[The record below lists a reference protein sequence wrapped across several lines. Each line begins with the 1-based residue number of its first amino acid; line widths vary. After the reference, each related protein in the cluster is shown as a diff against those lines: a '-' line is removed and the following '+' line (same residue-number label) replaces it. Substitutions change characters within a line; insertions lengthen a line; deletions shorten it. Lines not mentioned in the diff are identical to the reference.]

1 MMSNNTVYLI
11 KRRVSRGFD
20 KRCDIELSP
29 NYPINEFVY
38 ESISDAR
45 ADALEDMENIYKS
58 SDGFEKVE
66 CCDIVGYNTTGVY
79 GVFRYEPGYLKVV
92 YEFVEVTIKR
102 DSEKE

>member
-1 MMSNNTVYLI
+1 MSNNTVYLI

-38 ESISDAR
+38 ESISDAK
-45 ADALEDMENIYKS
+45 ADALEDMENTYKS

-92 YEFVEVTIKR
+92 YEFVEVTVKH
-102 DSEKE
+102 DSEEE

>member
-1 MMSNNTVYLI
+1 MSNNTVYLI
-11 KRRVSRGFD
+11 KRRVFRGFD

-45 ADALEDMENIYKS
+45 EDALEDMENTYKS

-66 CCDIVGYNTTGVY
+66 CGDIIGWDTTGVY
-79 GVFRYEPGYLKVV
+79 GVFQHDPGYLKVV
-92 YEFVEVTIKR
+92 YEFVEVTVKH
-102 DSEKE
+102 DSEEE